1 MLLLSQKDGESMKIA
16 YLGKIFTESLDSSWY
31 VGKIMTYQAGISH
44 RAANIGNN
52 QIPSDDTYYP
62 IEWSDSA
69 TIQREVV
76 IHTSDGD
83 VAYFQSKEH
92 PIIWIR
98 FDDKMSISEG

>member
-1 MLLLSQKDGESMKIA
+1 MKIA
-16 YLGKIFTESLDSSWY
+16 YLGKIFMEKLDPSQY

-44 RAANIGNN
+44 RAANVDNN
-52 QIPSDDTYYP
+52 GMPSDDTYYTV
-62 IEWSDSA
+62 EWSDSA

-98 FDDKMSISEG
+98 FDDKMSVSEG